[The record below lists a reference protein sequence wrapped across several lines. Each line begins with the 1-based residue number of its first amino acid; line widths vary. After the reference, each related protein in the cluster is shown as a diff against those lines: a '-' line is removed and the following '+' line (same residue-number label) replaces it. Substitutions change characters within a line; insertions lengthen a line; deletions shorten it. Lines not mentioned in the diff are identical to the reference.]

1 MHLIVGRTGYSRVC
15 VCVTAVVVMLHLG
28 TSLCRPFYQAS
39 ASLIALTFSTIVV
52 KKSTFQRQKMV
63 ALYIHTM
70 QNSCGLNRGAAMP
83 SAYAPRK

>member
-52 KKSTFQRQKMV
+52 KKSTFQRQFNLRNHAIGKRWSPCI
-63 ALYIHTM
+63 YIRCRT
-70 QNSCGLNRGAAMP
+70 AVD
-83 SAYAPRK
+83 